1 MLYAGLTRGWD
12 AWLDLRISRHEAV
25 SLLVSRLVYW
35 SPGWSAGLP
44 ACLLVSI
51 LLTSRS
57 ATLASCARNPNLA
70 SATMSHPHQAV
81 PAGSPHTQSST
92 GLPPTQLAP
101 PLPSTACGAPSHW
114 QQDAGPW
121 RRCCLRA
128 VDAGVAVKAVLPTP
142 RLIGATAR
150 SRSKPNAIEQ
160 SLASLKSLNAP
171 PGPKA
176 ASVPTR
182 QRAVLVLLLTASGPL

>member
-1 MLYAGLTRGWD
+1 MAMRRMLYAGLTRGWD

-25 SLLVSRLVYW
+25 SLLVSRMV
-35 SPGWSAGLP
+35 SWSAGLSAGLNP
-44 ACLLVSI
+44 
-51 LLTSRS
+51 LTSRS

-182 QRAVLVLLLTASGPL
+182 QRSVLVLLLTASGPL